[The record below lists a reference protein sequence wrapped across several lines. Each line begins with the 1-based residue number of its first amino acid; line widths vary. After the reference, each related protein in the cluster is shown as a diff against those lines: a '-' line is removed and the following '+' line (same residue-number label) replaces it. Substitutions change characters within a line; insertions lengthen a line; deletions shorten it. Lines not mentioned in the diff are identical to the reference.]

1 MKGIEKYLF
10 SWMELILFIKTI
22 DLSVLIYIEFFI
34 VFYLQ

>member
-34 VFYLQ
+34 VVYGQ